1 MAKKC
6 EFHFDFGSPNSYYA
20 HVVIP
25 EIEERTG
32 VKIEYIPIL
41 LGGVFKATGNQSP
54 AMAYSNIPNK
64 MAYMGTETRRFLKK
78 HPMPFQSN
86 PDFPVNT
93 LMLMRGA
100 VYAKHQG
107 FLPEYVDAGFLH
119 MWVEPKKMDDP
130 EVLMSAF
137 AASGLDAKAIA
148 EGTQDPDVK
157 AALIANTEDSVGRG
171 CFGAP
176 TFFCDDEM
184 FFGKDQLGDF
194 EEEILS

>member
-20 HVVIP
+20 HVVLP
-25 EIEERTG
+25 EIVERTG
-32 VKIEYIPIL
+32 VEIEYIPVL
-41 LGGVFKATGNQSP
+41 LGGIFKATGNQSP
-54 AMAYSNIPNK
+54 GQAYANIPNK

-78 HPMPFQSN
+78 HPMAFQSN
-86 PDFPVNT
+86 PNFPVNT
-93 LMLMRGA
+93 LTLMRGA
-100 VYAKHQG
+100 VFAKREG

-130 EVLMSAF
+130 EVFM
-137 AASGLDAKAIA
+137 AALKESGLDAKAIM
-148 EGTQDPDVK
+148 EGTQAPDVK
-157 AALIANTEDSVGRG
+157 SALIANTEDSVARG

-184 FFGKDQLGDF
+184 FFGKDQLRDF